1 MTDLEYLCNLDL
13 KLCIQTGKLTVFWI
27 FLAIAL
33 FLAIPYI
40 LIKFIEHD
48 LAFSETRETDGTE
61 IDDWFAFR
69 KTYQTPK

>member
-1 MTDLEYLCNLDL
+1 MYPEWDPKTSPF
-13 KLCIQTGKLTVFWI
+13 LTIIEI
-27 FLAIAL
+27 FVALAL
-33 FLAIPYI
+33 FLLIPYI

-48 LAFSETRETDGTE
+48 LVSETSEIDGTE

>member
-1 MTDLEYLCNLDL
+1 MSVNYELLRQMYPEWEPKTIPFLPIIE
-13 KLCIQTGKLTVFWI
+13 I
-27 FLAIAL
+27 FVAIAL
-33 FLAIPYI
+33 FLLVPYI

-48 LAFSETRETDGTE
+48 LVVSETKE

>member
-1 MTDLEYLCNLDL
+1 MYPEWEPMTSPF
-13 KLCIQTGKLTVFWI
+13 LTIIEI
-27 FLAIAL
+27 FVAIAV
-33 FLAIPYI
+33 FLLVPYI

-48 LAFSETRETDGTE
+48 IVVSETREKNGTE